1 MGRFD
6 LSKGDRFDLKKSEGL
21 SKLEVVL
28 GWDSGADLDAS
39 VFLLGDDGQIG
50 DDADFVFYGSKNREK
65 PFSRE
70 EFGNQNNWKKMT
82 RPMSADGSVMGSLDD
97 RDGGDGELMTVDL
110 YKVGPKVCEI
120 AFCVTVYDEGK
131 TFGDVNNPYIAV
143 INAETGD
150 ELCRYNLKEEFTN
163 QTAVVAG
170 YLVVDDAGEWQF
182 EARSESYEGGL
193 EALINVFA
201 G

>member
-28 GWDSGADLDAS
+28 GWASGADLDAS
-39 VFLLGDDGQIG
+39 AFLLGNDGLIG

-65 PFSRE
+65 PFSRDE
-70 EFGNQNNWKKMT
+70 HGNQNNWKKMT

-97 RDGGDGELMTVDL
+97 RDGGEGELMTVDL
-110 YKVGPKVCEI
+110 SKVGPKVCEI

-131 TFGDVNNPYIAV
+131 TFGDVVDPYITI

-150 ELCRYNLKEEFTN
+150 ELCRYDLKEQFTN

-170 YLVVDDAGEWQF
+170 YLLVDDSGEWQF
-182 EARSESYEGGL
+182 EARSEAYEGGL

>member
-28 GWDSGADLDAS
+28 GWASGADLDAS
-39 VFLLGDDGQIG
+39 AFLLGNDGMIG

-70 EFGNQNNWKKMT
+70 EHGNQNNWKKKT
-82 RPMSADGSVMGSLDD
+82 RPMSADGSVMGSIDD
-97 RDGGDGELMTVDL
+97 RDGGEGELMTVDL
-110 YKVGPKVCEI
+110 SKVGPKVSEI

-131 TFGDVNNPYIAV
+131 TFGDVVDPYITI

-150 ELCRYNLKEEFTN
+150 ELCRYDLKEQFTN

-170 YLVVDDAGEWQF
+170 YLLVDDSGEWQF
-182 EARSESYEGGL
+182 EARSEAYEGGL